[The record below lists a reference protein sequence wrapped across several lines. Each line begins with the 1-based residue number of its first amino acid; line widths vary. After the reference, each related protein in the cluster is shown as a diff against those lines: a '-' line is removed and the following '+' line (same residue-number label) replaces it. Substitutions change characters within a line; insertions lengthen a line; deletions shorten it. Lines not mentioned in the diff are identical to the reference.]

1 MVERM
6 TENHSEEV
14 QFLPRT
20 FKLDLSHRSLV
31 LYAQISILN
40 KVTEADDFLPPP
52 SGENLR

>member
-20 FKLDLSHRSLV
+20 FYSFSMTLFWKKVYLV
-31 LYAQISILN
+31 TPIWERGVV
-40 KVTEADDFLPPP
+40 K
-52 SGENLR
+52 

>member
-31 LYAQISILN
+31 LYAQIYILN
-40 KVTEADDFLPPP
+40 KTTEVDDLLLPPR
-52 SGENLR
+52 GII

>member
-20 FKLDLSHRSLV
+20 LKLDLSHRSLV
-31 LYAQISILN
+31 LYAQIDILN
-40 KVTEADDFLPPP
+40 KTTEVDDLLPPP
-52 SGENLR
+52 RGRI